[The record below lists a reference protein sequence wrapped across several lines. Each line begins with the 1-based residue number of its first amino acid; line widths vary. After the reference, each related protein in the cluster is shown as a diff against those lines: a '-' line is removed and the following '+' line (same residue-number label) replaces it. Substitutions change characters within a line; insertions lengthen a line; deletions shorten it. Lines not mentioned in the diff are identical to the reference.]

1 MKIKIHDNEIE
12 LRYSMRS
19 FVIYEEI
26 VGKSLNLEDINSLSS
41 IAYLFYA
48 NILATMQYN
57 GMTLDFTYDDFW
69 NYIDDNG
76 GIRLITEFSE
86 WYMKQLQAQADF
98 NKLKPQKEEINE
110 TKNEKL
116 KN

>member
-1 MKIKIHDNEIE
+1 MKIKINDKEIE

-19 FVIYEEI
+19 FIIYEEI

-41 IAYLFYA
+41 ITNLFYA
-48 NILATMQYN
+48 NVLATMQYY

-69 NYIDDNG
+69 RYIDDNG
-76 GIRLITEFSE
+76 GINIITEFSE
-86 WYMKQLQAQADF
+86 WYMNQLKAQADF
-98 NKLKPQKEEINE
+98 NNLKPQKEV
-110 TKNEKL
+110 TKAKNEKL